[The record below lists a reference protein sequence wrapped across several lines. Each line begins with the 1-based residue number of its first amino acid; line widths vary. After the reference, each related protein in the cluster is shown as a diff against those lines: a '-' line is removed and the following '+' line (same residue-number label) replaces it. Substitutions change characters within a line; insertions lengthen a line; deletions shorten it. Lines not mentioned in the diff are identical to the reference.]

1 MKIIKLLM
9 INCRIIEIG
18 NRKINMC
25 LLIFDTLIGASQTS
39 ATLAIAMALIL
50 ISWIAAP
57 TGNLLDFIC
66 FILNVTIKYGL
77 QVKKVARRYSLVV
90 EHLPCKEKGGGST
103 PTIGFFKYTIIKTIH
118 TIKRTESL
126 SEYAFP
132 YGFYALPSCY

>member
-1 MKIIKLLM
+1 M
-9 INCRIIEIG
+9 INCRIKEIG

-25 LLIFDTLIGASQTS
+25 SLIFDTLIGASQTS

-57 TGNLLDFIC
+57 TGNLHDFIC

-90 EHLPCKEKGGGST
+90 EHLPCK
-103 PTIGFFKYTIIKTIH
+103 
-118 TIKRTESL
+118 
-126 SEYAFP
+126 
-132 YGFYALPSCY
+132 